1 MSAEQYHQVTL
12 FEWQNGGAPFNPLET
27 VVSMAGVYWTHS
39 RRELVAMI
47 RNGATADELAK
58 AVRHHYCPYGF
69 AGRSRIDDQPATVWE
84 YDMDDKGVRVK
95 YNDESGRKRESRH
108 TWRGFGEALRVM
120 YWRGEYG
127 PEDV

>member
-1 MSAEQYHQVTL
+1 MSAEQYHQITL

-27 VVSMAGVYWTHS
+27 VVRTASVYWTHS

-58 AVRHHYCPYGF
+58 AVRHHYCPYGG
-69 AGRSRIDDQPATVWE
+69 AGRSRIDDQPATVYE
-84 YDMDDKGVRVK
+84 YDMDAKGVRVK

-108 TWRGFGEALRVM
+108 TWRGFGEALRVL
-120 YWRGEYG
+120 YWSGEYG